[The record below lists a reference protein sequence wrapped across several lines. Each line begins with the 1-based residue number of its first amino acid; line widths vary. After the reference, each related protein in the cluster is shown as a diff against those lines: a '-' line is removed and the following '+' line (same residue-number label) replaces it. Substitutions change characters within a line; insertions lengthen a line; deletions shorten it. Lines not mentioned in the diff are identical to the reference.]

1 MIIDFDLNMLIFL
14 NCLIKY
20 VVIIQV
26 LIVDLQGWW
35 NIVVL
40 EFFLEFDFVVM
51 C

>member
-14 NCLIKY
+14 NYLIKY